1 VVAADLRVGI
11 DAWGMS
17 DRGVFSGM
25 GQYTAALLRGLPA
38 VDGIEVVA
46 YGAPAE
52 PRPDWLP
59 APVAWRPLGRPRAGK
74 AAAIL
79 SRVFDM
85 PRAVARDG
93 IDVVHAPAVQVRPS
107 FPPVPRVPCPLVV
120 TLHDAIPLSY
130 YGRALPVRTRAFYR
144 WNLKRTRA
152 ATRVLTVSHAARREI
167 TQWAGVPEARVEVV
181 ASAVDFA
188 PNHDRSE
195 LRTRRVPEGYVLY
208 AGSYEPRK
216 NLAGTLRAFDRYVAA
231 GGDLEL
237 VAVTEAES
245 GHAAPVHELL
255 ATLACRARV
264 HLFHDVPDTALRALY
279 THARALVFPSFAE
292 GLGLPPI
299 QAAVCGIPVVV
310 STLEVFAETVGTVC
324 VAADPHDPAA
334 IEAAITQATS
344 DPSVR
349 ARAAAAAPAIAARF
363 GVEACVRD
371 HVAVYRAVTDRLD
384 VRV

>member
-1 VVAADLRVGI
+1 VSADLRVGI

-17 DRGVFSGM
+17 GRGVFSGM
-25 GQYTAALLRGLPA
+25 GQYTAALLRGLPTVA
-38 VDGIEVVA
+38 GIEVIA

-59 APVAWRPLGRPRAGK
+59 APVAWRPLGTPRAGK
-74 AAAIL
+74 VSAIL
-79 SRVFDM
+79 SRVIDM
-85 PRAVARDG
+85 PRAVTRDG
-93 IDVVHAPAVQVRPS
+93 LDVVHVPAVQVRPS
-107 FPPVPRVPCPLVV
+107 FPPVPRVSCPLVV

-130 YGRALPVRTRAFYR
+130 YGRALPARTRAFYR

-152 ATRVLTVSHAARREI
+152 ATRVLTVSHTARREI
-167 TQWAGVPEARVEVV
+167 AHWAGVPEASVDVV

-188 PNHDRSE
+188 PNRDRTE
-195 LRTRRVPEGYVLY
+195 LGARGLPEAYVLY

-216 NLAGTLRAFDRYVAA
+216 NLVGTLRAFDRYVAA
-231 GGDLEL
+231 GGDLDL

-245 GHAAPVHELL
+245 GHAAPVHQLL
-255 ATLACRARV
+255 ARLACRDRV
-264 HLFHDVPDTALRALY
+264 HLVHDVPETVLRALY

-299 QAAVCGIPVVV
+299 QAAACGIPVVV
-310 STLEVFAETVGTVC
+310 STLAVFAETVGPVC

-334 IEAAITQATS
+334 IEAAIRRATR

-349 ARAAAAAPAIAARF
+349 ARAVAAAPEIAARF
-363 GVEACVRD
+363 GAEACVRD

>member
-1 VVAADLRVGI
+1 MSAGLRVGI

-17 DRGVFSGM
+17 GRGVFNGM
-25 GQYTAALLRGLPA
+25 GQYTAALLRGLPT

-59 APVAWRPLGRPRAGK
+59 APVAWRPLGTPRAAK
-74 AAAIL
+74 VAAIL
-79 SRVFDM
+79 SRVIDM
-85 PRAVARDG
+85 PRAVTRDG
-93 IDVVHAPAVQVRPS
+93 LDVVHVPAVQVRPS
-107 FPPVPRVPCPLVV
+107 FPPVPRVSCPLVV

-130 YGRALPVRTRAFYR
+130 YGRALPARTRAFYR

-167 TQWAGVPEARVEVV
+167 AHWAGVPEADVDVV

-188 PNHDRSE
+188 PNHDRTE
-195 LRTRRVPEGYVLY
+195 LRARRVPETYVLY
-208 AGSYEPRK
+208 VGSYEPRK
-216 NLAGTLRAFDRYVAA
+216 NLVGTLRAFDRYVAA
-231 GGDLEL
+231 GGELDL
-237 VAVTEAES
+237 VVVTEAES
-245 GHAAPVHELL
+245 GHAAAVHQLL
-255 ATLACRARV
+255 ATLACRERV
-264 HLFHDVPDTALRALY
+264 HLVHDVPEPVLRALY
-279 THARALVFPSFAE
+279 THARVLVFPSFAE

-299 QAAVCGIPVVV
+299 QAAACGIPVVV
-310 STLEVFAETVGTVC
+310 STLAVFAETVGPVC

-334 IEAAITQATS
+334 IEAAITRATC

-349 ARAAAAAPAIAARF
+349 AAAAAAAPGIAARF
-363 GVEACVRD
+363 GAEPCIRD